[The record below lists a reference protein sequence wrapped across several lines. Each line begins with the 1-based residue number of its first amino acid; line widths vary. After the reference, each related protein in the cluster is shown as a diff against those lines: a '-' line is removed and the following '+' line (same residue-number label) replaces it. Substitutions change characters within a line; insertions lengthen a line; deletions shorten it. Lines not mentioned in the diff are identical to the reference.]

1 MLKKISISFFFLIL
15 SVGAI
20 ASCNLI
26 KSVQVDWFCER
37 DFESISEFLTGKEA
51 CTGYWIIRSN
61 PDIRE
66 GLYWSIRLDKQLQ
79 QAAQPLSI
87 NLKYQRS
94 DQAQPQQK
102 VFLLPH
108 PLPRQ
113 TILIGLTGEDWPWA
127 NSRLNAWQLQLMDAH
142 GQVQASQQS
151 DAWSLNEAKTHTLP

>member
-1 MLKKISISFFFLIL
+1 MLKKISIIWFILHLVYPLIA
-15 SVGAI
+15 G
-20 ASCNLI
+20 CNWI
-26 KSVQVDWFCER
+26 RSVQVDWFCER
-37 DFESISEFLTGKEA
+37 DFESMSEFLTGKEA
-51 CTGYWIIRSN
+51 CTGYCIVRSH

-79 QAAQPLSI
+79 QVAQPLSI

-113 TILIGLTGEDWPWA
+113 TILIGLTGKDWPSA
-127 NSRLNAWQLQLMDAH
+127 NSRLNAWQLQLIDAH
-142 GQVQASQQS
+142 GQIQATQQS
-151 DAWSLNEAKTHTLP
+151 DTWALSESKTHTLP